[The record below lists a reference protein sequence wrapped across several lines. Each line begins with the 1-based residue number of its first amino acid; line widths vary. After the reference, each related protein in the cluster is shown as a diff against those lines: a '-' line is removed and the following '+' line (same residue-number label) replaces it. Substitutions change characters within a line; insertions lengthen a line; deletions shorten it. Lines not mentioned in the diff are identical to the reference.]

1 MKPFSN
7 DSQQGP
13 SPEDFPLGSPESR
26 AAARMLAQRR
36 DSESEPDVRFIWD
49 IPVGTRASADINDV
63 DIPTRRYKLPDGR
76 TCEFVFEIPKM
87 TGAGEEKQGR

>member
-26 AAARMLAQRR
+26 AAARLLAQRR

-49 IPVGTRASADINDV
+49 IPVGMAGSLNPYEP
-63 DIPTRRYKLPDGR
+63 IPSRRSTMSDGR
-76 TCEFVFEIPKM
+76 TFEMVFEIPKKEEV
-87 TGAGEEKQGR
+87 GEEKRGG